1 VGNAK
6 VGALSA
12 VENVSRAKLVAAFAA
27 IYIVWGSTYLGI
39 LFAIETIPPLLMA
52 GTRFIIAGLILF
64 LLAKRRNYKPAT
76 VKQWR
81 NAAIIGLLLLG
92 GGNGAVVFA
101 ERMVPSGIAALL
113 VAALPI
119 FVVLFDWIRPGGRK
133 PTLPIV
139 AGLILGV
146 VGLLVLVNP
155 FAAVTNVRIAG
166 VILLILGEISWAAGT
181 VLAQHVELPKSATL
195 ATAIE
200 TIAAGVVFLM
210 LSTVTLEPMHFHLGQ
225 VSMKS
230 LGGLLFLITFGSIIA
245 FSSYVWLLKVSTPAK
260 VATYAYVNPIIA
272 LLLGWAFAGE
282 SLSIRTI
289 IASAIIISAVALI
302 TVSRTSV
309 T

>member
-1 VGNAK
+1 MEK
-6 VGALSA
+6 
-12 VENVSRAKLVAAFAA
+12 VSRAKLIAAFAA

-52 GTRFIIAGLILF
+52 GTRFIIAGLFLF
-64 LLAKRRNYKPAT
+64 LLARRGNYKPAT
-76 VKQWR
+76 AKQWR
-81 NAAIIGLLLLG
+81 NAGIIGLLLLV

-119 FVVLFDWIRPGGRK
+119 FVVLFDWVRPGGRK
-133 PTLPIV
+133 PTLPVV
-139 AGLILGV
+139 AGLILGII
-146 VGLLVLVNP
+146 GLLVLVNP
-155 FAAVTNVRIAG
+155 FAATTSVRVAG
-166 VILLILGEISWAAGT
+166 VVLLIFGEISWAGGT
-181 VLAQHVELPKSATL
+181 VLAQHIELPRSASL

-200 TIAAGVVFLM
+200 ALAAGAVFLL
-210 LSTVTLEPMHFHLGQ
+210 LSFVTFEPMHFHPGD
-225 VSMKS
+225 VSAKS
-230 LGGLLFLITFGSIIA
+230 IGGLLFLITFGSIIA

-282 SLSIRTI
+282 SLSIRTL

-302 TVSRTSV
+302 TVARSSN
-309 T
+309 